1 MAFPMKKFERV
12 IGFMEQSFLTTDTW
26 EKVMKKI
33 ARSNALH
40 SP

>member
-1 MAFPMKKFERV
+1 
-12 IGFMEQSFLTTDTW
+12 MEQSFLTTDTW

>member
-1 MAFPMKKFERV
+1 
-12 IGFMEQSFLTTDTW
+12 MEESFLITGTW